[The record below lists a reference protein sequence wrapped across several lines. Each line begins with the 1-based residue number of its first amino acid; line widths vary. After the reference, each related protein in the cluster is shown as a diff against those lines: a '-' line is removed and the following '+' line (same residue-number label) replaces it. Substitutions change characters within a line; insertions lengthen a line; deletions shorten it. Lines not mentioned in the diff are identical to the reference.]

1 MSHHR
6 HVLDAWDVPQD
17 DRFLG
22 QQTRSDQGQSSVLVS
37 RGHHLAIQWRPAFD
51 YEFIHVHLLGN
62 FGEIV
67 RHFTISR
74 KHITVDLH
82 GFPWKKC
89 PLLWTIII
97 EMDFTILV
105 PVLLGWI
112 AGLFVNYAS
121 DVLPATRRFSQPA
134 CPNCQTTFP
143 WLDYLTLRA
152 CRNCGTRRSL
162 RTWVVLIL
170 SIASFTYFW
179 LFPPHGLGLPLS
191 LIVLTYFGVII
202 VIDLEHRLIL
212 HPTSLFGAILGLIVG
227 TAIYSKNGSIAS
239 GAFKSVLGGV
249 AGFGIMFGL
258 YQLGALV
265 ARIRARKMRAAG
277 QAEDD
282 EEALGGGDV
291 FLTGVL
297 GLMLGWPDIILGIT
311 AGALVGGIVGVL
323 ALVGHFIN
331 RRYNQTSMMTFIP
344 YGPSLVIGAAYILY
358 LLIY

>member
-1 MSHHR
+1 
-6 HVLDAWDVPQD
+6 
-17 DRFLG
+17 
-22 QQTRSDQGQSSVLVS
+22 
-37 RGHHLAIQWRPAFD
+37 
-51 YEFIHVHLLGN
+51 
-62 FGEIV
+62 
-67 RHFTISR
+67 
-74 KHITVDLH
+74 
-82 GFPWKKC
+82 
-89 PLLWTIII
+89 
-97 EMDFTILV
+97 MDFTILV

-134 CPNCQTTFP
+134 CPNCQTAFS

-162 RTWVVLIL
+162 RTWIMLIL

-179 LFPPHGLGLPLS
+179 LFPPIGLGLPLS

-297 GLMLGWPDIILGIT
+297 GLMLGWPNIILGIT
-311 AGALVGGIVGVL
+311 AGALVGGVVGLL
-323 ALVGHFIN
+323 ALIGHFIKK
-331 RRYNQTSMMTFIP
+331 RYAENSLMTFIP
-344 YGPSLVIGAAYILY
+344 YGPSLVLGAFYILY
-358 LLIY
+358 FF